1 MADDVVEGYVPS
13 SGPVSVPTSFNELW
27 ETVVDVW
34 STGVFGYSFGDM
46 IIAFGIFLAFY
57 ILRGLFSRFVFSYID
72 RWVAD
77 SSTKADDMLHAA
89 LSEPLRFVFI
99 ILGVFFAFQN
109 LDLSG
114 AAGEVADN
122 TTRSLIAIAIFWCLR
137 NAITPLGVLLQELET
152 VLTSEMVD
160 WMITGAKWTIV
171 FVGSATILQLWGI
184 QVGPIIAGF
193 GLFGVAVALGAQDL
207 FKNLIGG
214 LSILVEK
221 RFSKGDWI
229 KVDGVVEGTVEAIGF
244 RSTQIRRFDKAPVF
258 VPNTELSNAAITNFS
273 AMTHRRIYWTIGLEY
288 RSSAQQL
295 AAVCN
300 GIRDYIST
308 HEDYAQ
314 PPEVAQFVRVDSFGA
329 SSIDIMVYCFTK
341 TTDWGEWL
349 AVKEALAFT
358 IKDIVENAGT
368 SFAFPSQSIYVE
380 SMPVLDAPESFTPPV
395 KV

>member
-1 MADDVVEGYVPS
+1 MAE
-13 SGPVSVPTSFNELW
+13 SVPTSFNELW
-27 ETVVDVW
+27 EIVLDVW

-57 ILRGLFSRFVFSYID
+57 VLRGLFSRFIFSYID

-77 SSTKADDMLHAA
+77 SSTKADDMLHTA

-99 ILGVFFAFQN
+99 ILGVFFAFQYVG
-109 LDLSG
+109 LAG

-160 WMITGAKWTIV
+160 WLITGAKWTIV
-171 FVGSATILQLWGI
+171 FVGAATILQLWGI

-244 RSTQIRRFDKAPVF
+244 RSTHIRRFDKAPVF

-288 RSSAQQL
+288 RSSAEQL

-308 HEDYAQ
+308 HADYAQ
-314 PPEVAQFVRVDSFGA
+314 PPEVAQFVRVDSFGP
-329 SSIDIMVYCFTK
+329 SSIDVMLYCFTK
-341 TTDWGEWL
+341 TTDWGKWL
-349 AVKEALAFT
+349 EIKEALAFK
-358 IKDIVENAGT
+358 IKDIVEDAGT
-368 SFAFPSQSIYVE
+368 GFAFPSQSIYVE

-395 KV
+395 KT

>member
-1 MADDVVEGYVPS
+1 MFE
-13 SGPVSVPTSFNELW
+13 SVPTSLAELW
-27 ETVVDVW
+27 DTVREVW
-34 STGVFGYSFGDM
+34 NTGIMGYSFGDM
-46 IIAFGIFLAFY
+46 IIAFGIFLGFY
-57 ILRGLFSRFVFSYID
+57 ILRGLFSRFIFSYID

-77 SSTKADDMLHAA
+77 SSTKADDMLHSA

-99 ILGVFFAFQN
+99 ILGVFFAFQYLN
-109 LDLSG
+109 LAG

-152 VLTSEMVD
+152 VLTSEMID
-160 WMITGAKWTIV
+160 WLITGAKWTII
-171 FVGSATILQLWGI
+171 FVGVATILQLWGI
-184 QVGPIIAGF
+184 QVAPIIAGF

-244 RSTQIRRFDKAPVF
+244 RSTHIRRFDKAPVF

-273 AMTHRRIYWTIGLEY
+273 AMTHRRIYWMIGLEY
-288 RSSAQQL
+288 RSSAEQL

-300 GIRDYIST
+300 GIQDYIST
-308 HEDYAQ
+308 HEDFAQ
-314 PPEVAQFVRVDSFGA
+314 PPEVAQFVRVDSFGP
-329 SSIDIMVYCFTK
+329 SSIDVMLYCFTK
-341 TTDWGEWL
+341 TTDWGQWL
-349 AVKEALAFT
+349 EIKEALAFK
-358 IKDIVENAGT
+358 IKDIVEEAGT
-368 SFAFPSQSIYVE
+368 GFAFPSQSIYVE
-380 SMPVLDAPESFTPPV
+380 SMPVLDAPENFTPPV
-395 KV
+395 KA

>member
-1 MADDVVEGYVPS
+1 MAE
-13 SGPVSVPTSFNELW
+13 SVPTSVNELW
-27 ETVVDVW
+27 ETVLDVW
-34 STGVFGYSFGDM
+34 GTGVFGYSFGDM
-46 IIAFGIFLAFY
+46 IIAFSIFLAFY
-57 ILRGLFSRFVFSYID
+57 ILRGLFSKFIFSYID
-72 RWVAD
+72 RWVAE
-77 SSTKADDMLHAA
+77 SSTKADDMLHTA

-99 ILGVFFAFQN
+99 ILGVFFAFQY
-109 LDLSG
+109 LDLTG

-171 FVGSATILQLWGI
+171 FVGAATILQLWGI

-273 AMTHRRIYWTIGLEY
+273 AMSHRRIYWMIGLEY
-288 RSSAQQL
+288 RSSAEQL

-308 HEDYAQ
+308 HKDYAQ
-314 PPEVAQFVRVDSFGA
+314 PPEVAQFVRVDSFGP
-329 SSIDIMVYCFTK
+329 SSIDVMLYCFTK
-341 TTDWGEWL
+341 TTNWGEWL
-349 AVKEALAFT
+349 EVKEALAF
-358 IKDIVENAGT
+358 KVKEIVEEAGT

-380 SMPVLDAPESFTPPV
+380 TMPVLDAPESFTPPT
-395 KV
+395 KS

>member
-1 MADDVVEGYVPS
+1 MAITL
-13 SGPVSVPTSFNELW
+13 PTGFNELW
-27 ETVVDVW
+27 DTVLEVW
-34 STGVFGYSFGDM
+34 NTGIFGYSFGDM
-46 IIAFGIFLAFY
+46 IVGFGIFLAFY
-57 ILRGLFSRFVFSYID
+57 ILRGLFSKFVFSYID

-77 SSTKADDMLHAA
+77 SSSKADDMLHSA

-99 ILGVFFAFQN
+99 ILGVFFAFQY
-109 LDLSG
+109 LDLAG

-152 VLTSEMVD
+152 VLTSEMID
-160 WMITGAKWTIV
+160 WLITGAKWTIT
-171 FVGSATILQLWGI
+171 FVGAATILQLWGI
-184 QVGPIIAGF
+184 QVAPIIAGF

-244 RSTQIRRFDKAPVF
+244 RSTHIRRFDKAPVF

-273 AMTHRRIYWTIGLEY
+273 AMTHRRIYWMIGLEY
-288 RSSAQQL
+288 RSSAEQL

-300 GIRDYIST
+300 GVREYIST
-308 HEDYAQ
+308 HEDFAQ
-314 PPEVAQFVRVDSFGA
+314 PPEVAQFVRVDSFGP
-329 SSIDIMVYCFTK
+329 SSIDVMLYCFTK
-341 TTDWGEWL
+341 TTDWGKWL
-349 AVKEALAFT
+349 EIKETLAFK
-358 IKDIVENAGT
+358 IKDIVEEAGT
-368 SFAFPSQSIYVE
+368 GFAFPSQSIYVE

-395 KV
+395 KA

>member
-1 MADDVVEGYVPS
+1 MAE
-13 SGPVSVPTSFNELW
+13 SVPTSFNELW
-27 ETVVDVW
+27 ETVLDVW
-34 STGVFGYSFGDM
+34 NTGVFGYSFGDM
-46 IIAFGIFLAFY
+46 IVAFGIFLAFY

-109 LDLSG
+109 LNLSG

-152 VLTSEMVD
+152 VLTGEMVD
-160 WMITGAKWTIV
+160 WLITGAKWTIV
-171 FVGSATILQLWGI
+171 FVGAATILQLWGI

-244 RSTQIRRFDKAPVF
+244 RSTHIRRFDKAPVF

-288 RSSAQQL
+288 RSSAEQL

-314 PPEVAQFVRVDSFGA
+314 PPEVAQFVRVDSFGS
-329 SSIDIMVYCFTK
+329 SSIDVMLYCFTK

-349 AVKEALAFT
+349 EVKEALAF
-358 IKDIVENAGT
+358 KVKEIVEESGT
-368 SFAFPSQSIYVE
+368 GFAFPSQSIYVE

-395 KV
+395 KT

>member
-1 MADDVVEGYVPS
+1 MAITL
-13 SGPVSVPTSFNELW
+13 PTGFNELW
-27 ETVVDVW
+27 DIVLDVW
-34 STGVFGYSFGDM
+34 NTGIFGYSFGDM
-46 IIAFGIFLAFY
+46 IVGFGIFLAFY
-57 ILRGLFSRFVFSYID
+57 ILRGLFSKFVFSYID

-77 SSTKADDMLHAA
+77 SSSKADDMLHAA

-99 ILGVFFAFQN
+99 ILGVFFAFQY
-109 LDLSG
+109 LDLAG

-152 VLTSEMVD
+152 VLTSEMID
-160 WMITGAKWTIV
+160 WLITGAKWTIT
-171 FVGSATILQLWGI
+171 FVGAATILQLWGI
-184 QVGPIIAGF
+184 QVAPIIAGF

-244 RSTQIRRFDKAPVF
+244 RSTHIRRFDKAPVF
-258 VPNTELSNAAITNFS
+258 VPNTELSNAAITNLS
-273 AMTHRRIYWTIGLEY
+273 AMTHRRIYWMIGLEY
-288 RSSAQQL
+288 RSSAKQL

-300 GIRDYIST
+300 GIREYIST

-314 PPEVAQFVRVDSFGA
+314 PPEVAQFVRVDSFGP
-329 SSIDIMVYCFTK
+329 SSIDVMLYCFTK
-341 TTDWGEWL
+341 TTDWGKWL
-349 AVKEALAFT
+349 EIKETLAFKV
-358 IKDIVENAGT
+358 KDIVEEAGT
-368 SFAFPSQSIYVE
+368 GFAFPSQSIYVE

-395 KV
+395 KA

>member
-1 MADDVVEGYVPS
+1 MAES
-13 SGPVSVPTSFNELW
+13 LQTSFNELW
-27 ETVVDVW
+27 ETVLDVW
-34 STGVFGYSFGDM
+34 NTGVLGYNFGDM
-46 IIAFGIFLAFY
+46 IVAFGIFLAFY

-72 RWVAD
+72 RWVAE

-109 LDLSG
+109 LNLSG

-152 VLTSEMVD
+152 VLTGEMVD
-160 WMITGAKWTIV
+160 WLITGAKWTIV
-171 FVGSATILQLWGI
+171 FVGAATILQLWGI

-244 RSTQIRRFDKAPVF
+244 RSTHIRRFDKAPVF

-288 RSSAQQL
+288 SSSAKQL

-314 PPEVAQFVRVDSFGA
+314 PPEVAQFVRVDSFGS
-329 SSIDIMVYCFTK
+329 SSIDVMLYCFTK

-349 AVKEALAFT
+349 EVKEALAF
-358 IKDIVENAGT
+358 KVKEIVEESGT
-368 SFAFPSQSIYVE
+368 GFAFPSQSIYVE

-395 KV
+395 KT